1 MSPALPKKFA
11 FTCALLLSMGT
22 ATAFAQNATHADS
35 AHGTSG
41 HAQSANAN
49 QAEAMSPED
58 FINDASAKGIA
69 EIETA
74 KLALEKSQSQDV
86 KTFAQ
91 SMIDDHT
98 KMNEQLQQLA
108 QQKKLEVADN
118 AMLMDMAKKMI
129 LQVRDESFDAA
140 YANNQVVAHEQT
152 IEIFRNEA
160 NTSKDPEL
168 KALAQAALPKL
179 EAHLEHAKTLQSK
192 YAEKK

>member
-1 MSPALPKKFA
+1 
-11 FTCALLLSMGT
+11 MGP

-41 HAQSANAN
+41 HAQSTNAN

>member
-22 ATAFAQNATHADS
+22 ATAFAQNTTHSDS
-35 AHGTSG
+35 AHSTSSTTGTASTN
-41 HAQSANAN
+41 H
-49 QAEAMSPED
+49 AEAMDPED
-58 FINDASAKGIA
+58 FVDNASAKGIA
-69 EIETA
+69 EIEAA
-74 KLALEKSQSQDV
+74 KLALGKSQSQDV

-91 SMIDDHT
+91 MMIDDHT
-98 KMNEQLQQLA
+98 KMNEQLKQLA

-118 AMLMDMAKKMI
+118 AQLMDMAKAMI
-129 LQVRDESFDAA
+129 LHVRDESFDAA

-152 IEIFRNEA
+152 IELFRNEA

-168 KALAQAALPKL
+168 KALAKTALPKL

-192 YAEKK
+192 YAKKQ